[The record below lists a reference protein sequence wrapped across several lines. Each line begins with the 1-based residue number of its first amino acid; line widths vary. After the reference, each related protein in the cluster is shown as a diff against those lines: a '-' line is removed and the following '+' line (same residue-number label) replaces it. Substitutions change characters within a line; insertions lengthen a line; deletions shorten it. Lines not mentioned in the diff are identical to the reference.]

1 MRMIGQPLIDI
12 EGIEGLEPVLSAE
25 TTTAAVRDE
34 YGRNLWKRDSLEP
47 LQRNF
52 SGPTS
57 SYKVLPQTRAK
68 GEGSRQGLEASEVI
82 SVIASG

>member
-1 MRMIGQPLIDI
+1 MKVDTVRMIGQPLMDT
-12 EGIEGLEPVLSAE
+12 EGIESLEPIFSAE

-52 SGPTS
+52 SGIHPAIR
-57 SYKVLPQTRAK
+57 SYPKLAPKVRDPVRVWRPVKLYP
-68 GEGSRQGLEASEVI
+68 
-82 SVIASG
+82 